1 MNGRVDGADRALVD
15 LEIRAVGSESFK
27 MITAWVDTAFTG
39 ELVLPRSAIELL
51 ELPQS
56 SAISAGL
63 ADGKQVVL
71 GTYTCVVQ
79 WLDNELRVEAVE
91 SGGKL
96 ALVGIGLL
104 RGRRLEIDYRERTLN
119 IS

>member
-1 MNGRVDGADRALVD
+1 
-15 LEIRAVGSESFK
+15 
-27 MITAWVDTAFTG
+27 VDTAFTG
-39 ELVLPRSAIELL
+39 ELLLLRSAIELL

-56 SAISAGL
+56 STISAGL

-71 GTYTCVVQ
+71 GAYTCFVQ
-79 WLDNELRVEAVE
+79 WFENELQVEAVE
-91 SGGKL
+91 CDGKL
-96 ALVGIGLL
+96 ALLGIGLL

>member
-1 MNGRVDGADRALVD
+1 MVEWTGQIAHSSILKFAAD
-15 LEIRAVGSESFK
+15 SESFTT
-27 MITAWVDTAFTG
+27 ITAWMDTAFTG

-56 SAISAGL
+56 SAILAGL

-71 GTYTCVVQ
+71 GTYSCVIR
-79 WLDNELRVEAVE
+79 WFDNELHVDAVE
-91 SGGKL
+91 SDGKL
-96 ALVGIGLL
+96 ALLGIGLL

-119 IS
+119 IW